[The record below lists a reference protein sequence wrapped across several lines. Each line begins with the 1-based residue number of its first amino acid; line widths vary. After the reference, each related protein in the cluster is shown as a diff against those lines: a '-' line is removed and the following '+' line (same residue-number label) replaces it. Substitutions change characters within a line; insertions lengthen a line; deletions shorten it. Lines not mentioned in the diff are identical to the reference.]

1 MPGLCRMLALAALGV
16 GLCGCVVYPADY
28 YGPPPYHHHPHGYY
42 APPPPPPPPPPP
54 GPPPG
59 WYGPR
64 PWR

>member
-1 MPGLCRMLALAALGV
+1 MPGLGRMLALAVIGV

-28 YGPPPYHHHPHGYY
+28 YGPPPYHHGYY
-42 APPPPPPPPPPP
+42 APPPPPPV
-54 GPPPG
+54 PPPG